1 MLGKKQIRAIFKI
14 FFLIQVQ
21 MGCKAVD
28 TIHIISNTFGPWI
41 AHKHTVQWWL
51 KKFCKGD
58 KSLED
63 KDHSDRRPEVDN
75 RLRAII
81 EADTLTTTWE
91 VARELNVDHSI
102 VIWHLEQIGRWES
115 LISGCH
121 MRWLKIKK
129 LSLWS
134 VLFSYSTQQ
143 QWTLSQLDCDMQWKV
158 DFIWQPALTSSVVGL
173 SGSSK
178 VLPKAKL
185 TPKTGHGH
193 CLVVCCWSDPL
204 YLSESQWNHYIWEVC
219 SANQWDASKTEG
231 LQLALV
237 NRMDP
242 ILLHGNAQPHVTQ
255 TIWLLLHQGPWQ
267 LFAGKMLPQ
276 PEGRKC
282 FPITQVPKHRF
293 LHYRNKCWQK
303 RVDCNG
309 SYFD

>member
-1 MLGKKQIRAIFKI
+1 
-14 FFLIQVQ
+14 
-21 MGCKAVD
+21 MGCKAAE
-28 TIHIISNTFGPWI
+28 TTLNTNNTFGPRTS
-41 AHKHTVQWWL
+41 HECTVQWWL

-185 TPKTGHGH
+185 TPQKGHGH
-193 CLVVCCWSDPL
+193 CLVVYSQCDPL
-204 YLSESQWNHYIWEVC
+204 QLSESQWKLYIWEVC
-219 SANQWDASKTEG
+219 SANWWDAPNTAT
-231 LQLALV
+231 LQLTLV
-237 NRMDP
+237 NRKGP
-242 ILLHGNAQPHVTQ
+242 VLLHDNIQVHIAQPGPQKLNELSCEVLP
-255 TIWLLLHQGPWQ
+255 LLPYSPDL
-267 LFAGKMLPQ
+267 
-276 PEGRKC
+276 
-282 FPITQVPKHRF
+282 
-293 LHYRNKCWQK
+293 
-303 RVDCNG
+303 
-309 SYFD
+309 